1 MLGTTSHANLVEVTI
16 TRAIGEE
23 ITMSNAVFVLDHAQ
37 RPLRPV
43 HPAVARRM
51 LRAKQAAV
59 FRRYPFT
66 IICHAGMS
74 TGTPLPLR
82 LKIDPGSKTTGLA
95 LLDGFRLIWAAE
107 LQHRGQR
114 MKASLDARRAVRRS
128 RRQRHMRYRQPR
140 FDNRTRPV
148 GWLPPSLWSRVCNV
162 MTWVERL
169 TRYCHITALSQELVR
184 FDMQL
189 MQDAVVSG
197 IAYQQGELA
206 GYEVRE
212 YLLEKWHRTC
222 AYCGAQHVPLQ
233 VEHIIPKARGGSHR
247 VSNLTL
253 ACVPCNL
260 KKGTQTAAEFG
271 FPQVQA
277 QAKLPLKD
285 AAAVNATRWALYA
298 QLCATGLPVECGTGG
313 RTKYN
318 RTRLGIPK
326 SHWGDAACVGA
337 STPEALDVAGAQ
349 PLGIRAIGRG
359 CRQRCRIDAH
369 GFPTRHLARKK
380 RHFGFQT
387 GDIVRA
393 TVPRGKYAG
402 IHVGRVTVRARGSFN
417 LSGKDIN
424 VKHVRL
430 LHRADGYDYGFS
442 PSLELGEKPS
452 LSPIQPNARRS
463 GWSTSRGN

>member
-1 MLGTTSHANLVEVTI
+1 MLDITSHANLVEVTI

-51 LRAKQAAV
+51 LNAKQAAV

-66 IICHAGMS
+66 IICHAGVS
-74 TGTPLPLR
+74 TGAPLPLR

-95 LLDGFRLIWAAE
+95 LLDGFRLLWAAE

-114 MKASLDARRAVRRS
+114 LKAALDARRAVRRS
-128 RRQRHMRYRQPR
+128 RRQRNTRYRQPR
-140 FDNRTRPV
+140 FANRTRPA

-222 AYCGAQHVPLQ
+222 AYCGAKNVPIQ
-233 VEHIIPKARGGSHR
+233 VEHIIPTARGGSDR

-253 ACVPCNL
+253 ACAPCNQ
-260 KKGTQTAAEFG
+260 KKGAQTAAEFG

-277 QAKLPLKD
+277 QAKRPLKD

-337 STPEALDVAGAQ
+337 STPEALDV
-349 PLGIRAIGRG
+349 
-359 CRQRCRIDAH
+359 
-369 GFPTRHLARKK
+369 
-380 RHFGFQT
+380 
-387 GDIVRA
+387 
-393 TVPRGKYAG
+393 PRGAAAG
-402 IHVGRVTVRARGSFN
+402 HPRPRARMPPEVSHRCPRLSHPTSGSQEAAFW
-417 LSGKDIN
+417 LSDGRYCARYGASWQICW
-424 VKHVRL
+424 HARGAC
-430 LHRADGYDYGFS
+430 HRARS
-442 PSLELGEKPS
+442 WVV
-452 LSPIQPNARRS
+452 QPQ
-463 GWSTSRGN
+463 